1 MFQEAG
7 IGPCRREGF
16 LLRVADNGRQH
27 VMHVIDGNEPE
38 HSRLLLISEEMM
50 KQSRNALAAAAVQFA
65 AVAVAA
71 LALLSPAPLSAQA
84 VTGTIF
90 GTVHDSSGAAMPG
103 ATVILVNSGTGAS
116 RTVITDPKGEY
127 NAPLLPTGSYSVT
140 AEMSGFK
147 RTSQSNVHLGV
158 DQKVRTDFRLELGQ
172 MTEVV
177 TIQAETPLVQT
188 GSSDLS
194 VTVEGKTIESLPLNG
209 RNFVSLTRTIPGV
222 TRGVGPGGG
231 NIDGSGSLAWRA
243 SASFSANGQRP
254 RDNNYMLDGVDNNE
268 TWLQTVVIFPSV
280 DALDEFKLQTSTY
293 AAEFGRSMGGVVN
306 LQIKSGSNSF
316 RGSAFEFL
324 RDDRFDANNWFNN
337 RAGRAKP
344 DFRQHQFGGTLGGP
358 IFKDKT
364 FFFADY
370 QGMRITQGQ
379 TYLSTV
385 PSALMRQGNF
395 SEINRPIYDPRTGQP
410 FPGNIIPQD
419 RWDPAARKVMSEII
433 PAPNTA
439 GSRNATGQT
448 INNYLINPPLT
459 RQDNQFDVKLD
470 HALSSENRFF
480 VRYSFQ
486 KTHRLLPAT
495 MPHGDANDTFGAGEG
510 DIKAQSIAFND
521 VHTFNARWLNEL
533 RVGYSLIKFNLTPID
548 FGLNLADQMGIPGV
562 NLNPATSAFSRLI
575 FEQNGSRRQGSNANQ
590 PLITNL
596 GNLQLFDNVTYLRGR
611 HTFKGGGSVIFRSRE
626 VLNADTMVGE
636 FYFNNAQTSNCA
648 GISSGC
654 QINANTGFDVA
665 SFLLGTARRKNRA
678 MMTDDTYVEKRPEW
692 SLYVQDDFRATSKLT
707 LNMGLR
713 WDMFVPWVEID
724 DRQSNIDPS
733 TGRMVVASP
742 DAVIN
747 GVRVGRHLQTWGK
760 RDFGPRFGFAYDLSG
775 NGRTT
780 IRGGFGVFWNWGVGG
795 TSSSKATNQP
805 FLQTT
810 DLIAS
815 SGATNLLLSTGF
827 PPPPPVDASLA
838 PGGSTRSAFD
848 INYRDQYSM
857 NWNINF
863 QKQLGRDYMV
873 ELAYVGSAGRQQ
885 TSKTDLNQARNI
897 VGVTNADVNRPFIRQ
912 SPALRTV
919 STAQSLGE
927 LDYHAFLFKGMKRFT
942 NGFSALVSYT
952 FGKTI
957 DLVSNNDGPIFT
969 NIFDP
974 LYDRGVA
981 DYDVT
986 HTLVTSVLYELPF
999 ARKHVL
1005 GGWQMNA
1012 IGYWRSGLA
1021 LTVSQSGTM
1030 ASTGITN
1037 NRPNLVP
1044 GKTGASDNP
1053 TIDQWFDTSA
1063 FTRTESTGTF
1073 GNLGR
1078 NTLRG
1083 PEIFNVDLSLVKNTR
1098 IGRFDTELRVETF
1111 NVFNHP
1117 QFGPPARTFGNADFG
1132 VITGS
1137 ATPSCQTCG
1146 TSERQIQVAL
1156 KVKF

>member
-1 MFQEAG
+1 
-7 IGPCRREGF
+7 
-16 LLRVADNGRQH
+16 
-27 VMHVIDGNEPE
+27 
-38 HSRLLLISEEMM
+38 M
-50 KQSRNALAAAAVQFA
+50 KQTRTSLAGGVLQCAV
-65 AVAVAA
+65 VA
-71 LALLSPAPLSAQA
+71 LALLTWLSPPPASAQA
-84 VTGTIF
+84 VSGTIL
-90 GTVHDSSGAAMPG
+90 GTVRDSTGASLPG
-103 ATVILVNSGTGAS
+103 ATVTLTNSGTGFT
-116 RTVITDPKGEY
+116 RTVVADSSGEF
-127 NAPLLPTGSYSVT
+127 NAPLIPTGTYT
-140 AEMSGFK
+140 ATGEMGGFK
-147 RTSQSNVHLGV
+147 KMSLANIHLGV
-158 DQKVRTDFRLELGQ
+158 DQKVRVDLKLEIGQ
-172 MTEVV
+172 LSESIE
-177 TIQAETPLVQT
+177 IQAETPLVQT
-188 GSSDLS
+188 ASSDLS

-231 NIDGSGSLAWRA
+231 NIDGAGSLAWRA

-316 RGSAFEFL
+316 HGSAFEFM
-324 RDDRFDANNWFNN
+324 RNDKFDANNWFNN
-337 RAGRAKP
+337 RAGRPKP
-344 DFRQHQFGGTLGGP
+344 DFSQHQFGGTIGGP
-358 IFKDKT
+358 ILKDKT

-385 PSALMRQGNF
+385 PSELMRQGNF
-395 SEINRPIYDPRTGQP
+395 SEINRPLYDPLTGQP
-410 FPGNIIPQD
+410 FPGNIIPRN
-419 RWDPAARKVMSEII
+419 RWDPASANVLREII

-439 GSRNATGQT
+439 GSRNALGQN

-459 RQDNQFDVKLD
+459 RQDDQFDVKVD
-470 HALSSENRFF
+470 HALGASNRFF
-480 VRYSFQ
+480 LRYSFQ
-486 KTHRLLPAT
+486 TTHRVLPAT

-510 DIKAQSIAFND
+510 DIKAQSFAFND
-521 VHTFNARWLNEL
+521 VHTFSPRWLNEV

-548 FGLNLADQMGIPGV
+548 FGLNLATQMGIPGV
-562 NLNPATSAFSRLI
+562 NINPVTSAFSRLI
-575 FEQNGSRRQGSNANQ
+575 WEQNGTRRQGANANQ

-596 GNLQLFDNVTYLRGR
+596 GNLQVFDNVTYLRGR
-611 HTFKGGGSVIFRSRE
+611 HTLKGGGSVIFRSRE
-626 VLNADTMVGE
+626 VLNADTLTGE
-636 FYFNNAQTSNCA
+636 FYFSQNQTSNCA
-648 GISSGC
+648 GIASGC
-654 QINANTGFDVA
+654 VVNANTGFDVA
-665 SFLLGTARRKNRA
+665 SFLLGYARRKARTF
-678 MMTDDTYVEKRPEW
+678 MTEEPIMERRPEW
-692 SLYVQDDFRATSKLT
+692 SLYVQDDFRVTPKLT

-713 WDMFVPWVEID
+713 WDMFVPWVEDD
-724 DRQSNIDPS
+724 DRQSNFDPS
-733 TGRMVVASP
+733 TGRMVVASE

-747 GVRVGRHLQTWGK
+747 GVRVGRYLQTYAK
-760 RDFGPRFGFAYDLSG
+760 DDFGPRLGFAYDLNG
-775 NGRTT
+775 NGRTV

-795 TSSSKATNQP
+795 TSSSKTTNQP

-810 DLIAS
+810 DLIAN
-815 SGATNLLLSTGF
+815 SGATTLPLSTGF
-827 PPPPPVDASLA
+827 PPPPPVDASLP
-838 PGGSTRSAFD
+838 PGGSTRSSFD

-873 ELAYVGSAGRQQ
+873 ELAYVGSAGRHQ
-885 TSKTDLNQARNI
+885 TSKTDLNQAPNI
-897 VGVTNADVNRPFIRQ
+897 VGVTSADVNRPYIKQ

-919 STAQSLGE
+919 STAQSLGR
-927 LDYHAFLFKGMKRFT
+927 LDYHALLFKGMKRFT

-974 LYDRGVA
+974 SYDRGVA
-981 DYDVT
+981 DYDVK
-986 HTLVTSVLYELPF
+986 HTLVASVLYELPF
-999 ARKHVL
+999 ARRHVL
-1005 GGWQMNA
+1005 GGWQVNG

-1021 LTVSQSGTM
+1021 LNVSQSGTM

-1044 GKTGASDNP
+1044 GKTGASSNP
-1053 TIDQWFDTSA
+1053 TIDQWFDPTA
-1063 FTRTESTGTF
+1063 FARTEATGTF

-1083 PEIFNVDLSLVKNTR
+1083 PEIFNVDLSLVKNTK
-1098 IGRFDTELRVETF
+1098 IGRLDTELRVETF
-1111 NVFNHP
+1111 NLFNHP

-1132 VITGS
+1132 VITTAAS
-1137 ATPSCQTCG
+1137 PSCQTCG

-1156 KVKF
+1156 KVRF